1 MSDLTEPRIP
11 AVTAPPPLARLPM
24 LQLIL
29 VGLQHVLL
37 MYGGAVAVP
46 LIIGQAAGLIREE
59 IAFLINADLL
69 VAGVATIVQSLGI
82 GPMGIRMPVMMGA
95 SFAAVGSMVAMAGMP
110 GIGLTGIF
118 GATIAAGFFG
128 MIIAPFMSK
137 VVRFFPPLVTGT
149 VITSIGLSLFPV
161 AVNWAGGG
169 SAAAQFGSPVYLA
182 IAALVLGTIL
192 LINRFMRGFWVN
204 VSVLI
209 GMALGYVLSGAIGMV
224 DLSGLDNTPWFQVV
238 TPLHFG
244 MPEFH
249 LAPILSMC
257 LVVVIIFVESTG
269 MFLALGKITDQE
281 VTPRM
286 LRRGLLCDAGASF
299 IAGFFNT
306 FTHSSFAQNIGLVQ
320 MTGVRCRSVTIMA
333 GIFLITLSLLP
344 KAAYLVASIPPAVLG
359 GAAIA
364 MFGMVAATGIKILQE
379 ADIADRRNQLLV
391 AVSIG
396 MGLIPVVR
404 PEFFAHLPLWM
415 DPITHSGIAM
425 AAVSA
430 VCLNLM
436 FNVLGGSERAAM
448 SGHVHQH

>member
-11 AVTAPPPLARLPM
+11 AITAPPPIQRLPL

-46 LIIGQAAGLIREE
+46 LIIGQAAGLSREE

-95 SFAAVGSMVAMAGMP
+95 SFAAVGSMVAMAC
-110 GIGLTGIF
+110 
-118 GATIAAGFFG
+118 
-128 MIIAPFMSK
+128 
-137 VVRFFPPLVTGT
+137 VPPLVTGP
-149 VITSIGLSLFPV
+149 VISSIGLSRFPV

-169 SAAAQFGSPVYLA
+169 STAAQFGSPIYLF

-209 GMALGYVLSGAIGMV
+209 GMALGYVLCGAIGMV
-224 DLSGLDNTPWFQVV
+224 NLQGIDLAPWFQIV

-299 IAGFFNT
+299 VAGFFNT

-320 MTGVRCRSVTIMA
+320 MTGVRCRSVTIVA
-333 GIFLITLSLLP
+333 GIFLIALSLLP
-344 KAAYLVASIPPAVLG
+344 KAAFLVASIPPAVLG

-415 DPITHSGIAM
+415 GPITHSGIAM

-430 VCLNLM
+430 VSLNLL
-436 FNVLGGSERAAM
+436 FNVLGGPERAAM

>member
-46 LIIGQAAGLIREE
+46 LIIGQAAGLSREE

-209 GMALGYVLSGAIGMV
+209 GMTLGYVLSGAIGMV

>member
-1 MSDLTEPRIP
+1 MTELVEPQIP
-11 AVTAPPPLARLPM
+11 AAPAMARLPL

-46 LIIGQAAGLIREE
+46 LIIGQAAGLSREE

-69 VAGVATIVQSLGI
+69 VAGIATMVQSFGI
-82 GPMGIRMPVMMGA
+82 GPVGIRMPVMMGA

-110 GIGLTGIF
+110 GIGLQGIF

-128 MIIAPFMSK
+128 ILIAPFMSK

-149 VITSIGLSLFPV
+149 VITAIGLSLFPV

-169 SAAAQFGSPVYLA
+169 SAAATFGSPVYLA
-182 IAALVLGTIL
+182 IAALVLATIL

-204 VSVLI
+204 ISVLI
-209 GMALGYVLSGAIGMV
+209 GMGLGYGLCGVIGIV
-224 DLSGLDNTPWFQVV
+224 DLSGLAQAPWVQVV

-244 MPEFH
+244 MPKFE

-269 MFLALGKITDQE
+269 M
-281 VTPRM
+281 
-286 LRRGLLCDAGASF
+286 LCDAGASF
-299 IAGFFNT
+299 FAGFFNT

-333 GIFLITLSLLP
+333 GAFLIVLSLLP

-404 PEFFAHLPLWM
+404 PEFFAQLPLWM
-415 DPITHSGIAM
+415 SPITHSGIAM
-425 AAVSA
+425 ATLSA
-430 VCLNLM
+430 LSLNIL
-436 FNVLGGSERAAM
+436 FNILGGAERPEVA
-448 SGHVHQH
+448 HTH

>member
-1 MSDLTEPRIP
+1 MSELAEPQIP
-11 AVTAPPPLARLPM
+11 AAPAMVRLPL

-46 LIIGQAAGLIREE
+46 LIIGQAAGLSREE

-69 VAGVATIVQSLGI
+69 VAGIATMVQSFGI
-82 GPMGIRMPVMMGA
+82 GPLGIRMPVMMGA
-95 SFAAVGSMVAMAGMP
+95 SFAAVGSMVAMP
-110 GIGLTGIF
+110 GIGLQGIF

-128 MIIAPFMSK
+128 MLIAPFMSK

-149 VITSIGLSLFPV
+149 VITAIGLSLFPV

-169 SAAAQFGSPVYLA
+169 ATAVQFGSPIYLA
-182 IAALVLGTIL
+182 IAGLVLATIL

-204 VSVLI
+204 ISVLI
-209 GMALGYVLSGAIGMV
+209 GMALGYALCGLLGMV
-224 DLSGLDNTPWFQVV
+224 DLGGLEHAPWVQVV

-244 MPEFH
+244 MPTFE

-269 MFLALGKITDQE
+269 MFLALGKITGQE
-281 VTPRM
+281 VTPKM

-299 IAGFFNT
+299 FAGFFNT

-333 GIFLITLSLLP
+333 GAFLIVLSLLP
-344 KAAYLVASIPPAVLG
+344 KAAFLVASIPPAVLG

-404 PEFFAHLPLWM
+404 PEFFAQLPLWM
-415 DPITHSGIAM
+415 SPITHSGIAM
-425 AAVSA
+425 ATLSA
-430 VCLNLM
+430 LSLNVL
-436 FNVLGGSERAAM
+436 FNILGGSERPAVA
-448 SGHVHQH
+448 HTH